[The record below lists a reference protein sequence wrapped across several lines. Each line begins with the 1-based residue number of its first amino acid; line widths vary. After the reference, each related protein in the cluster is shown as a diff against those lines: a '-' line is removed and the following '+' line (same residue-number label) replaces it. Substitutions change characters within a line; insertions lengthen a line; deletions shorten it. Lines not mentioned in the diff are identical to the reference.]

1 MTVAFDRAATNQKMP
16 LMITNTRSALA
27 GLLLGAVLMLSAC
40 GSPGADADD
49 APAAAA
55 DSSEPVTT
63 MPTTLLL
70 EVSTTTVS
78 SNVAR
83 SGFVSDVAAATPIL
97 GGLSEDD
104 LGCVADRLLV
114 ELEPTEVVTL
124 TRNGPR
130 PDQAGLAVAALRDC
144 DLVLHVVGLGI
155 GQSLALD
162 PDALPLEPE
171 CLLDGVTADD
181 LMPFL
186 EAKFETGVV
195 DLDDDE
201 AIDLLG
207 NTPVMANMIRCS
219 TEAVLGVSADAPA
232 VCKGL
237 ADRLGQ
243 MLASLMEVEVDTGGE
258 PDPFALVEVFRLTDE
273 VFTWLVDE
281 VPAELRGDTELV
293 RDTTSRIGIL
303 LTETLA
309 DLAEPVA
316 DDPEVAE
323 ERMVA
328 FLGVMARI
336 AADLE
341 ADMDEVEAASTRLS
355 DWTIT
360 TCGDSS
366 SILFELLTGMG
377 T

>member
-1 MTVAFDRAATNQKMP
+1 MP
-16 LMITNTRSALA
+16 
-27 GLLLGAVLMLSAC
+27 
-40 GSPGADADD
+40 
-49 APAAAA
+49 
-55 DSSEPVTT
+55 
-63 MPTTLLL
+63 PTSLL
-70 EVSTTTVS
+70 EVATTTVS
-78 SNVAR
+78 SDAAR

-114 ELEPTEVVTL
+114 ELEPTEVVSL

-130 PDQAGLAVAALRDC
+130 PDQAGLAVTALRDC

-155 GQSLALD
+155 GQSLAVD

-181 LMPFL
+181 LTPFL

-207 NTPVMANMIRCS
+207 NTPVMANVIRCS
-219 TEAVLGVSADAPA
+219 TETMLGVSVDAPA
-232 VCKGL
+232 VCAGL
-237 ADRLGQ
+237 AGRLGQ
-243 MLASLMEVEVDTGGE
+243 MMAALVDMELGVGGE
-258 PDPFALVEVFRLTDE
+258 ADPFALVEIFQLTDE

-281 VPAELRGDTELV
+281 VPAELRGDTGLV
-293 RDTTSRIGIL
+293 RDTNSRIGIL
-303 LTETLA
+303 LAETLA
-309 DLAEPVA
+309 DLAEPPE
-316 DDPEVAE
+316 DDLEAAE

-328 FLGVMARI
+328 FLGAMALI
-336 AADLE
+336 SADLE
-341 ADMDEVEAASTRLS
+341 ADMAEVEAASVRLR
-355 DWTIT
+355 DWTIA

-366 SILFELLTGMG
+366 SMLFELLTGMG
-377 T
+377 A

>member
-1 MTVAFDRAATNQKMP
+1 MAFDRAATNQKMP

-27 GLLLGAVLMLSAC
+27 GLFLGAVLMLSAC

-55 DSSEPVTT
+55 GSSEPVTT

-155 GQSLALD
+155 GQSLAVD

-201 AIDLLG
+201 AVDLLG

-232 VCKGL
+232 VCRGL

-243 MLASLMEVEVDTGGE
+243 MLASLMEVEVDPGGE
-258 PDPFALVEVFRLTDE
+258 PDPFALVEVFRLTGE

-341 ADMDEVEAASTRLS
+341 ADMDEVEAASARLR
-355 DWTIT
+355 DWTIA

-366 SILFELLTGMG
+366 SMLFELLTGMG

>member
-1 MTVAFDRAATNQKMP
+1 MAFDGAATNQKMP
-16 LMITNTRSALA
+16 LMTTNTRSALA
-27 GLLLGAVLMLSAC
+27 GLLLGVALLSSAC

-49 APAAAA
+49 TSTAAA
-55 DSSEPVTT
+55 DSSEPVPT
-63 MPTTLLL
+63 MPTTSLL

-78 SNVAR
+78 SDAAR
-83 SGFVSDVAAATPIL
+83 SGFVSDVAVATPIL

-130 PDQAGLAVAALRDC
+130 PDQAGLAVTALRDC
-144 DLVLHVVGLGI
+144 DLVLQIVGLGI
-155 GQSLALD
+155 GQSLAVD

-219 TEAVLGVSADAPA
+219 TEAMLGVSADAPA
-232 VCKGL
+232 VCTGL

-243 MLASLMEVEVDTGGE
+243 MLASLIEMEVDTGGE
-258 PDPFALVEVFRLTDE
+258 PDPFALVEVFRVTHQ
-273 VFTWLVDE
+273 VFAWLVGE

-316 DDPEVAE
+316 DDAEVAE

-328 FLGVMARI
+328 FLGVMTRI

-341 ADMDEVEAASTRLS
+341 ADMDEVRSASARLR
-355 DWTIT
+355 DWTIA

-366 SILFELLTGMG
+366 SMLFELLTGMG
-377 T
+377 A

>member
-1 MTVAFDRAATNQKMP
+1 
-16 LMITNTRSALA
+16 
-27 GLLLGAVLMLSAC
+27 
-40 GSPGADADD
+40 
-49 APAAAA
+49 
-55 DSSEPVTT
+55 
-63 MPTTLLL
+63 
-70 EVSTTTVS
+70 
-78 SNVAR
+78 
-83 SGFVSDVAAATPIL
+83 
-97 GGLSEDD
+97 
-104 LGCVADRLLV
+104 
-114 ELEPTEVVTL
+114 
-124 TRNGPR
+124 
-130 PDQAGLAVAALRDC
+130 
-144 DLVLHVVGLGI
+144 
-155 GQSLALD
+155 
-162 PDALPLEPE
+162 
-171 CLLDGVTADD
+171 
-181 LMPFL
+181 MPFL

-219 TEAVLGVSADAPA
+219 TEAMLGVSADAPA

-243 MLASLMEVEVDTGGE
+243 MLASLIEIEVDMGGE

-303 LTETLA
+303 LAETLA

-341 ADMDEVEAASTRLS
+341 ADMDEVEAASARLR
-355 DWTIT
+355 DWTIA

-366 SILFELLTGMG
+366 AMLFELLTGMG
-377 T
+377 I

>member
-1 MTVAFDRAATNQKMP
+1 
-16 LMITNTRSALA
+16 MITNTRSALA
-27 GLLLGAVLMLSAC
+27 GLLLGAVLLLSTC

-78 SNVAR
+78 SNAAR

-130 PDQAGLAVAALRDC
+130 PDQAGLAVTALRDC

-155 GQSLALD
+155 DQSLALD
-162 PDALPLEPE
+162 PDAPPLEPE

-219 TEAVLGVSADAPA
+219 TEAMLGVSADAPA

-243 MLASLMEVEVDTGGE
+243 ILASLMEIEVDTGGE

-303 LTETLA
+303 LAETLA

-328 FLGVMARI
+328 FLGVMTRI

-341 ADMDEVEAASTRLS
+341 ADMDEVEAASARLH
-355 DWTIT
+355 DWTIA

-366 SILFELLTGMG
+366 SMLFELLTGMG

>member
-1 MTVAFDRAATNQKMP
+1 MP
-16 LMITNTRSALA
+16 LMTTNTRSALV
-27 GLLLGAVLMLSAC
+27 GLFLGTALLLSAC
-40 GSPGADADD
+40 GSSGADADD
-49 APAAAA
+49 PPAAAA
-55 DSSEPVTT
+55 GNSELMST
-63 MPTTLLL
+63 MPTTSLL

-78 SNVAR
+78 SDTAR
-83 SGFVSDVAAATPIL
+83 SGFVSEVAPATPIL

-124 TRNGPR
+124 TKNGPR
-130 PDQAGLAVAALRDC
+130 PDQAGLTVTALRDC

-155 GQSLALD
+155 GQSLAVD

-219 TEAVLGVSADAPA
+219 TETMLGVSVDAPA
-232 VCKGL
+232 MCTGL

-243 MLASLMEVEVDTGGE
+243 MMASLVETELDPGGE
-258 PDPFALVEVFRLTDE
+258 ADPFALVEVFQVTYE

-293 RDTTSRIGIL
+293 RDATSRISIL
-303 LTETLA
+303 LAETLA
-309 DLAEPVA
+309 DL
-316 DDPEVAE
+316 PETVEDAPEATE

-328 FLGVMARI
+328 FLGAMARI

-341 ADMDEVEAASTRLS
+341 ADMAEVEAASVRLR
-355 DWTIT
+355 DWTIA

-366 SILFELLTGMG
+366 SMLFELLTGMG
-377 T
+377 A

>member
-1 MTVAFDRAATNQKMP
+1 MT
-16 LMITNTRSALA
+16 TNTRSAFA
-27 GLLLGAVLMLSAC
+27 GLFLSAALLLPAC

-49 APAAAA
+49 APVAAA
-55 DSSEPVTT
+55 DSSELVPT
-63 MPTTLLL
+63 MPTTSLL

-78 SNVAR
+78 SDAAR
-83 SGFVSDVAAATPIL
+83 SGFVSEVAAATPIL

-114 ELEPTEVVTL
+114 ELEPSEVVTL

-130 PDQAGLAVAALRDC
+130 PDQASLAVTALRDC

-155 GQSLALD
+155 GQSLAVD
-162 PDALPLEPE
+162 PDALPLEPD
-171 CLLDGVTADD
+171 CLLNGVTADD

-219 TEAVLGVSADAPA
+219 TEAMLGVSADAPA
-232 VCKGL
+232 VCAGL
-237 ADRLGQ
+237 TDRLGQ
-243 MLASLMEVEVDTGGE
+243 MLASLMEMEFDTDGE
-258 PDPFALVEVFRLTDE
+258 PDPFAMVEVFRVTDE

-281 VPAELRGDTELV
+281 VPAELRGDAKLV
-293 RDTTSRIGIL
+293 QDTTSRIGTL
-303 LTETLA
+303 MAETLA
-309 DLAEPVA
+309 DLVEPVEG
-316 DDPEVAE
+316 DPDAAE

-336 AADLE
+336 EADLGT
-341 ADMDEVEAASTRLS
+341 DMDEVEASSARLRN
-355 DWTIT
+355 WTT
-360 TCGDSS
+360 ATCGDSS
-366 SILFELLTGMG
+366 SMLFELLMGMG
-377 T
+377 A

>member
-1 MTVAFDRAATNQKMP
+1 MP
-16 LMITNTRSALA
+16 LMMTNTRSALV
-27 GLLLGAVLMLSAC
+27 GLFLGTALLLSAC
-40 GSPGADADD
+40 GSSGADADD
-49 APAAAA
+49 PPAAAVG
-55 DSSEPVTT
+55 SSELMPT
-63 MPTTLLL
+63 MPTTSLL

-78 SNVAR
+78 SDTAR
-83 SGFVSDVAAATPIL
+83 SGFVSDVAPATPIL

-124 TRNGPR
+124 TKNGPR
-130 PDQAGLAVAALRDC
+130 PDQAGLTVTALRDC

-155 GQSLALD
+155 GQSLAVD

-219 TEAVLGVSADAPA
+219 TETMLGVSVDAPA
-232 VCKGL
+232 MCTGL

-243 MLASLMEVEVDTGGE
+243 MMASLVETELDPGGE
-258 PDPFALVEVFRLTDE
+258 ADPFALVEVFQVTYE
-273 VFTWLVDE
+273 VFTWLGDE

-293 RDTTSRIGIL
+293 RDATSRIGIL
-303 LTETLA
+303 LAETLA
-309 DLAEPVA
+309 DL
-316 DDPEVAE
+316 PETVEDAPEATE

-328 FLGVMARI
+328 FLGAMARI

-341 ADMDEVEAASTRLS
+341 ADMAEVEAASVRLR
-355 DWTIT
+355 DWTIA

-366 SILFELLTGMG
+366 SMLFELLTGMG
-377 T
+377 A